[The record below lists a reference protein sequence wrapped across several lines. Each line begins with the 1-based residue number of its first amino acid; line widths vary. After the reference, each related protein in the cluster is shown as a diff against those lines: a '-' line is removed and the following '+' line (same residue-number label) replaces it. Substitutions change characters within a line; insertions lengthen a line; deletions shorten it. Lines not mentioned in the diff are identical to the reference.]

1 MADSG
6 AQPAPHAE
14 MSDGIEMPASIAT
27 HESDGR
33 GEPSMLEAV
42 LLASQ
47 SRPAVL
53 KQLVERQRRNQLKL
67 ERATQTLE
75 RCRSSSREP
84 LPSASTSTSHAPVA
98 APVRRTPSVPDI
110 DVDQPSRY
118 LIPRPRPPDTLLERR
133 LLASKRGRARVGLGP
148 SSPVALMRP
157 QSAPRGPSVTAQG
170 QRAGANLYQ
179 SSSSCAVR
187 PFSAPTQ
194 RHIGAALAQ
203 RATPSVPNLRPPQRS
218 PTPPPSYA
226 VLRDLVLDAY
236 ENPER
241 LSASPNFTWALQGT
255 SSEFGI
261 LEVLSHQASAAAY
274 ATTTPTRPR
283 WRTGAHPWRP
293 KPHLDAR
300 RSKAVRPTAPSITQS
315 RQNRSETAMK
325 VLNAATEDEIGMVT
339 RFPGSY
345 AHD

>member
-1 MADSG
+1 
-6 AQPAPHAE
+6 
-14 MSDGIEMPASIAT
+14 
-27 HESDGR
+27 
-33 GEPSMLEAV
+33 MLEAV

-84 LPSASTSTSHAPVA
+84 LPSASTSASHAPVA
-98 APVRRTPSVPDI
+98 APVRRTPSVPNI

-157 QSAPRGPSVTAQG
+157 QSAPRGPSVTLTAQG
-170 QRAGANLYQ
+170 GRAGANLYQ

-187 PFSAPTQ
+187 PSSAPTQ
-194 RHIGAALAQ
+194 RHVGAALAQ

-241 LSASPNFTWALQGT
+241 LSASPKFTWALQGT

-274 ATTTPTRPR
+274 AATTPTRPR
-283 WRTGAHPWRP
+283 WRTGAHALRP
-293 KPHLDAR
+293 KPHDAR
-300 RSKAVRPTAPSITQS
+300 RSKAVRPTAPSITLS
-315 RQNRSETAMK
+315 RQNRSETAMR
-325 VLNAATEDEIGMVT
+325 VLDAATEDEIGMVT
-339 RFPGSY
+339 RFPESF